1 MQPIVSRFTNF
12 SYEQYSTN
20 ILSQF
25 TEMALDDEQTDKPK
39 STKTR
44 ANRVKKQ
51 MKRKPRNAISFAQ
64 PRRGTTKKN

>member
-1 MQPIVSRFTNF
+1 
-12 SYEQYSTN
+12 
-20 ILSQF
+20 
-25 TEMALDDEQTDKPK
+25 MALDDEQTDKPK